1 MIRDARTLLPP
12 NATTAMTPRTLSAF
26 PFIVKTSAT
35 AARLVARHTFRSTL
49 APPPSKLLVPVA
61 VAENQPDE
69 NRMTQ
74 TFTEHSA
81 RLGEFIH
88 RSSSPSWI
96 ATSLAQ
102 ADDLFNQLALGL
114 FALQYDSVSPYRNLC
129 DTRQT
134 TPKSVSH
141 WTEIPAVP
149 TRAFKELELTGLPR
163 GQRTRVFHS

>member
-1 MIRDARTLLPP
+1 MPEHFRRPQRRDRYDAA
-12 NATTAMTPRTLSAF
+12 NLSAF

-35 AARLVARHTFRSTL
+35 ADRLVAQPTFRST
-49 APPPSKLLVPVA
+49 PGIHPSKLRVA

-81 RLGEFIH
+81 RLGEFIR

-96 ATSLAQ
+96 AVPLAQ
-102 ADDLFNQLALGL
+102 TDDLFNQLALGL

-129 DTRQT
+129 DTRQA

-149 TRAFKELELTGLPR
+149 TR
-163 GQRTRVFHS
+163 